1 MRNTTSETSP
11 RDPFGPVLLSLALTF
26 GFMMV
31 AIVFTGLIMG
41 LFDLP
46 RESFDAVLA
55 TLYDIT
61 MWAALLYIWW
71 LDRSVDPRDKQDP
84 LMYWLFIGLSL
95 VPWTAKGVEEPLI
108 KAVAL
113 LILFAAFYRA
123 TTLRQKTSCYQAG

>member
-1 MRNTTSETSP
+1 MRVVVLYRSNSEHE
-11 RDPFGPVLLSLALTF
+11 R
-26 GFMMV
+26 
-31 AIVFTGLIMG
+31 
-41 LFDLP
+41 
-46 RESFDAVLA
+46 AVLEFEHEYTRRTSRTLQLSDINTRDGASMA

-61 MWAALLYIWW
+61 MWTALLYIWW

-95 VPWTAKGVEEPLI
+95 VPWTAKGDEEPLI

-113 LILFAAFYRA
+113 LMLFAAFYRA